1 LVTSSSHS
9 SFSPI
14 KNAKER
20 TEVVYGIDNV
30 INIVLQFLSQ
40 TNNKIDACV
49 DYTRPSLAID
59 FLALKNAFL
68 NAKKRGVKRRYVTEI
83 TKDNVSYCKQ
93 LLTTMVYELRHL
105 DGMKG
110 NFYISESAYLA
121 PATFHEKGK
130 PASQIIYS
138 NVKEIVE
145 HQRYVFDS
153 FWNRAVPAK
162 QRIEEIE
169 KGTSSSLAAETTTL
183 HYETRIIDNS
193 DEIIKEISRLTASSS
208 ELATCLTSGGMQY
221 SHKYFFD
228 IKKKLLDK
236 QKKGEHKGI
245 RYVTNI
251 DNVNVHLAKLY
262 LDYGIQIKHV
272 KNLPPMSFGISD
284 KEIAATIEKMEE
296 GKTIQNLLISN
307 ESVYVKHFTA
317 IFEELWRNGIDA
329 KSRIEDIDNGVDSE
343 GIEIIQNP
351 YEIQK
356 LTFELAKSATKEMLI
371 IFSTANAFHRQEYAG
386 LMQLLKE
393 VAIERGVKIRI
404 LVPKDDLIEEKV
416 QRLRQQSQFY
426 QQVQRQEQL
435 TQQID
440 IRYIEQHLQT
450 KVSVLVVDSKYSL
463 VVELKDDTKKTSYK
477 AIGLATY
484 SNSKSTVLSYVS
496 IFESLWKQT
505 ELYQKLSELYEQLQV
520 HDKMQKDF
528 INIAAHELRTP
539 IQPILSITGI
549 LKSKIN
555 DNEQNDLFDIIT
567 RNAKRLQQLTED
579 ILDVTRIESHTLELK
594 NESFSINDIIT
605 NIVQDY
611 ISQIER
617 KNNKF
622 NLKILYEPKEDSNIF
637 VQADKGRIIQV
648 ISNLIDN
655 AIKFTAEGIISIT
668 VERIEEDRKEDVVIT
683 IKDTGTG
690 IDPEIMPKL
699 FSKFVTKS
707 ISGTGLGLFISKSI
721 IEAHGG
727 RIWAQHNP
735 DRRGATFSFS
745 LPINSMQ
752 NYK

>member
-1 LVTSSSHS
+1 MTTIPPLSPN
-9 SFSPI
+9 SPI
-14 KNAKER
+14 NRSEIL
-20 TEVVYGIDNV
+20 YGIE
-30 INIVLQFLSQ
+30 
-40 TNNKIDACV
+40 
-49 DYTRPSLAID
+49 
-59 FLALKNAFL
+59 NAVG
-68 NAKKRGVKRRYVTEI
+68 RGVYFMSNIKEKMDIFFDHKAPSIVVEIEEYKNGYIDIRRRGGKIRAFTEI
-83 TKDNVSYCKQ
+83 TKDNIHYCKD
-93 LLTTMVYELRHL
+93 LMKIVDELHHL
-105 DGMKG
+105 DGVKG
-110 NFYISESAYLA
+110 GMAVSESEYM
-121 PATFHEKGK
+121 ATTVLQEAK
-130 PASQIIYS
+130 PLTQVIYS
-138 NVKEIVE
+138 NVKEVVE
-145 HQRYVFDS
+145 QGQYIFDTL
-153 FWNRAVPAK
+153 WNTTVPAEQK
-162 QRIEEIE
+162 IREIE
-169 KGTSSSLAAETTTL
+169 QGEM

-193 DEIIKEISRLTASSS
+193 DEIIKEISRLTASSNK
-208 ELATCLTSGGMQY
+208 LATCLTSGGMQY

-251 DNVNVHLAKLY
+251 DNGNVHLAKLY

-284 KEIAATIEKMEE
+284 KEIAVTIEKMEE

-317 IFEELWRNGIDA
+317 IFGELWRNGIDA

-416 QRLRQQSQFY
+416 QKLRQQSQFY

-440 IRYIEQHLQT
+440 IRYIEQYLQT

-496 IFESLWKQT
+496 IFETLWKQT

-520 HDKMQKDF
+520 HDKMQKEF
-528 INIAAHELRTP
+528 INVAAHELRTP

-579 ILDVTRIESHTLELK
+579 ILDVARIESHTLELK

-655 AIKFTAEGIISIT
+655 AIKFTAKGIISIT
-668 VERIEEDRKEDVVIT
+668 AERIEEDVVIT

-690 IDPEIMPKL
+690 IDPEVMPKL

-707 ISGTGLGLFISKSI
+707 TSGTGLGLFICKSI

-745 LPINSMQ
+745 LPINSRQ
-752 NYK
+752 NDK